1 MADRLTVESITDE
14 ALMLRVRDDEVETLS
29 VLYERHRARLLN
41 FFVRLTGDVP
51 LSEDL
56 VQEVFL
62 RMLRYRHTFAA
73 GNRFATWMYR
83 VARNVHFDSCRKR
96 RHEVSLAED
105 DLDGSETLASAEPAP
120 DLEVNSRQE
129 TALLQDSLVALPLEL
144 REVLVLSRFQ
154 ELRYEE
160 IARVLDCSVAAVKMR
175 VYRGLKE
182 LKNKYMKLAGRARY
196 EV

>member
-29 VLYERHRARLLN
+29 VLYERHRVRLLN

-73 GNRFATWMYR
+73 GNRFDTWMYR

-96 RHEVSLAED
+96 RHEVSLGTEELEGTEA
-105 DLDGSETLASAEPAP
+105 LASADPGP
-120 DLEVNSRQE
+120 DLQVNARQE
-129 TALLQDSLVALPLEL
+129 AALLQDSLVALPLEL
-144 REVLVLSRFQ
+144 KEVLVLSRFQ
-154 ELRYEE
+154 ELRYDE

-175 VYRGLKE
+175 VHRGLKT
-182 LKNKYMKLAGRARY
+182 LKEKYTKLAGRARY